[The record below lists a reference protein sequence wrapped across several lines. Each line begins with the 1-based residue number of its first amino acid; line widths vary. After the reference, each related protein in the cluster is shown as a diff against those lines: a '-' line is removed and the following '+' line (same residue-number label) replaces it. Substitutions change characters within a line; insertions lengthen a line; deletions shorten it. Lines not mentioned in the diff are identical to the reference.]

1 MCVKEAKMKGGACF
15 EAYMAGL
22 FKHVRFQ
29 LIFFLSFSCVCT
41 CIQVCLGAP
50 QVTNRLFCLSY
61 DGSLRYTLCKVTVR
75 MLKKR
80 KAVSDNT
87 CP

>member
-1 MCVKEAKMKGGACF
+1 MSVKEAKMKGGACF

-50 QVTNRLFCLSY
+50 QVINRLFLSKLRRFPSIHSLQG
-61 DGSLRYTLCKVTVR
+61 DGENVE
-75 MLKKR
+75 
-80 KAVSDNT
+80 KAQSGE
-87 CP
+87 